1 MDTTLLSRLFREIVL
16 RDGEL
21 ILPFMG
27 CIKLEDVPASFSE
40 GGLVV
45 TPPSKKLY
53 FDNYSLSSNDILI
66 NEYAKA
72 REVSRMA
79 AKKALYG
86 EIDQI
91 RQEAEK
97 TGRYTLEGFGTFH
110 FDKEEGYT
118 IETDPDFM
126 ISSETFGLQTIDLRD
141 DKTKEEEKAAEE
153 KRIAEKKRIE
163 EEKAAEEKRIAEQK
177 RIEEEK
183 AAEEKRIAE
192 KKRIE
197 EEKAAEEKRIAE
209 QKRIEEEKAAE
220 EKRIAEKKRIEEE
233 KAAEKKSEEKKDKVE
248 KKKSRTSKVL
258 LWIVF
263 IIAVLVILVL
273 LILIFKE
280 ELRPWLEKILY
291 SKEELEILHYK
302 L

>member
-97 TGRYTLEGFGTFH
+97 TGRYTLEGFGTFR

-118 IETDPDFM
+118 IETDPGFM

-153 KRIAEKKRIE
+153 KRT
-163 EEKAAEEKRIAEQK
+163 
-177 RIEEEK
+177 
-183 AAEEKRIAE
+183 
-192 KKRIE
+192 
-197 EEKAAEEKRIAE
+197 
-209 QKRIEEEKAAE
+209 
-220 EKRIAEKKRIEEE
+220 AEKKRIEEE

-258 LWIVF
+258 LWIVLVV
-263 IIAVLVILVL
+263 AVLVILVL

>member
-97 TGRYTLEGFGTFH
+97 TGRYTLEGFGTFR

-118 IETDPDFM
+118 IETDPGFM

-153 KRIAEKKRIE
+153 KRIAE
-163 EEKAAEEKRIAEQK
+163 QK

-183 AAEEKRIAE
+183 AAEEKRIV
-192 KKRIE
+192 
-197 EEKAAEEKRIAE
+197 E
-209 QKRIEEEKAAE
+209 QKRIEDEKAA
-220 EKRIAEKKRIEEE
+220 EE

-258 LWIVF
+258 LWIVLVV
-263 IIAVLVILVL
+263 AVLVILVL

>member
-97 TGRYTLEGFGTFH
+97 TGRYTLEGFGTFR

-118 IETDPDFM
+118 IETDPGFM
-126 ISSETFGLQTIDLRD
+126 ISSETFGLQTIDLRE
-141 DKTKEEEKAAEE
+141 DKTK
-153 KRIAEKKRIE
+153 
-163 EEKAAEEKRIAEQK
+163 
-177 RIEEEK
+177 
-183 AAEEKRIAE
+183 
-192 KKRIE
+192 
-197 EEKAAEEKRIAE
+197 
-209 QKRIEEEKAAE
+209 EEEKAAE

-258 LWIVF
+258 LWIVLVV
-263 IIAVLVILVL
+263 AVLVILVL

>member
-40 GGLVV
+40 GGMVV

-97 TGRYTLEGFGTFH
+97 TGRYTLEGFGTFR

-118 IETDPDFM
+118 IETDPGFM

-141 DKTKEEEKAAEE
+141 NKTKEEEKAAEERRIAEKKIEEEKAAEE
-153 KRIAEKKRIE
+153 KRIAEK
-163 EEKAAEEKRIAEQK
+163 K

-209 QKRIEEEKAAE
+209 KKKIEEEKAAE
-220 EKRIAEKKRIEEE
+220 EKRIAEKKKIEEE
-233 KAAEKKSEEKKDKVE
+233 KAAEKKSDEKKDKVE
-248 KKKSRTSKVL
+248 KKSRTSKAL

>member
-97 TGRYTLEGFGTFH
+97 TGRYTLEGFGTFR

-118 IETDPDFM
+118 IETDPGFM

-163 EEKAAEEKRIAEQK
+163 EEKAAEEKRIAEK
-177 RIEEEK
+177 
-183 AAEEKRIAE
+183 
-192 KKRIE
+192 
-197 EEKAAEEKRIAE
+197 
-209 QKRIEEEKAAE
+209 KRIEEEKAAE

-258 LWIVF
+258 LWIVLVV
-263 IIAVLVILVL
+263 AVLVILVL